1 MSLSRPTHLFAV
13 VGLAAGTLVLAGCA
27 APSEPAAADGLS
39 IVAST
44 IVYGDI
50 ASQIAG
56 DAATVTSII
65 TSAAQDPHSYE
76 ASAQDQLAISKAD
89 VVIENGGGYDPF
101 IDTLLDASGSTA
113 VVINA
118 SDTSGLMPEGAEGE
132 KKDHAEGEAHAE
144 GEKHSEEEKHAEGEA
159 HAEGDDHAHVEGFN
173 EHVWYDFHAMEA
185 LADAIA
191 VELSA
196 LDPEN
201 AETFEANAAAFA
213 ADLEPLEAMAKE
225 LHDRL
230 EGSSVAVTEPV
241 AIYLLAEAGL
251 DNVTPEEFT
260 EAIEEG
266 ADVPPAAL
274 NDTLTLVE
282 SGSVV
287 LLAYNSQTAS
297 PETERIRDAATAA
310 GVPIVE
316 FTETLPDGQNYISWM
331 KSNLEAIK
339 AALPA

>member
-118 SDTSGLMPEGAEGE
+118 SETSGLMPEGAEGE
-132 KKDHAEGEAHAE
+132 KKDKTEGQEHAEGEAHAE
-144 GEKHSEEEKHAEGEA
+144 GEEH
-159 HAEGDDHAHVEGFN
+159 DHAHIEGFN

-213 ADLEPLEAMAKE
+213 ADLEPLEAMAEE

-266 ADVPPAAL
+266 ADVPPTAL

-282 SGSVV
+282 SRSVV

-297 PETERIRDAATAA
+297 PETERVRDAATTA

>member
-1 MSLSRPTHLFAV
+1 V

-118 SDTSGLMPEGAEGE
+118 SETSGLMPEGAEGE
-132 KKDHAEGEAHAE
+132 KKDKTEGQEHAEGEAHAE
-144 GEKHSEEEKHAEGEA
+144 GEEH
-159 HAEGDDHAHVEGFN
+159 DHAHIEGFN

-213 ADLEPLEAMAKE
+213 ADLEPLEAMAEE

-266 ADVPPAAL
+266 ADVPPTAL

-282 SGSVV
+282 SRSVV

-297 PETERIRDAATAA
+297 PETERVRDAATTA

>member
-1 MSLSRPTHLFAV
+1 
-13 VGLAAGTLVLAGCA
+13 
-27 APSEPAAADGLS
+27 
-39 IVAST
+39 
-44 IVYGDI
+44 
-50 ASQIAG
+50 
-56 DAATVTSII
+56 
-65 TSAAQDPHSYE
+65 
-76 ASAQDQLAISKAD
+76 
-89 VVIENGGGYDPF
+89 
-101 IDTLLDASGSTA
+101 
-113 VVINA
+113 
-118 SDTSGLMPEGAEGE
+118 MPEDAEGE

-144 GEKHSEEEKHAEGEA
+144 GEKPAEEEKHAEGEA

-241 AIYLLAEAGL
+241 AIYLLAEVGL

-266 ADVPPAAL
+266 ADVPPVAL
-274 NDTLTLVE
+274 NDTLTLIE
-282 SGSVV
+282 SRSVV

-297 PETERIRDAATAA
+297 PETERVRDAATTA

>member
-1 MSLSRPTHLFAV
+1 MSSSRPTHLFAV

-27 APSEPAAADGLS
+27 APSEPAASDGLS

-118 SDTSGLMPEGAEGE
+118 SETSGLVPEGAEGE
-132 KKDHAEGEAHAE
+132 KKDKAEGEEHAEGEAHAE
-144 GEKHSEEEKHAEGEA
+144 GAEN
-159 HAEGDDHAHVEGFN
+159 DHAHIEGFN

-201 AETFEANAAAFA
+201 AATFEANAAAFA
-213 ADLEPLEAMAKE
+213 ADLEPLEAMAE
-225 LHDRL
+225 GLHDRL

-241 AIYLLAEAGL
+241 AIYLLAEVGL

-282 SGSVV
+282 SRSVV

-297 PETERIRDAATAA
+297 PETERVRDAATTA